1 MASFLEGRSQNMRLD
16 DVEPRVFGLL
26 VDWVYS
32 EYLAAA
38 VMPLRCNSP
47 SFGHS
52 ANDLLCP
59 SSRISP

>member
-1 MASFLEGRSQNMRLD
+1 MRLD